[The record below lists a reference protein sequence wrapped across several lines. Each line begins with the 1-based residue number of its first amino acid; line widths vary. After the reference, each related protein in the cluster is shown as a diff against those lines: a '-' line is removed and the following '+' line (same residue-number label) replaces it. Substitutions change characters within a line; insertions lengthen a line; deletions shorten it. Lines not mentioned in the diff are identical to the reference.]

1 MKIKTVLVM
10 LAVFMLSG
18 CFFSEDLTPEEQAE
32 KVKQSD
38 IRTAKI
44 VGNIECIKGQYVYFN
59 DQVLSFSQWNTTVK
73 FIDKEGTLHIDSI
86 SNCAFKGNKG
96 EATNRLENFL
106 LFK

>member
-1 MKIKTVLVM
+1 MKIKTVLLI

-38 IRTAKI
+38 IRTASV
-44 VGNIECIKGQYVYFN
+44 VGNIECIKGQYVYFS

-86 SNCAFKGNKG
+86 SNCSFKGNKG
-96 EATNRLENFL
+96 EATEKLENYS